1 MPTLPTLPLTLYRT
15 SQSDDSAAMSIIH
28 NKNMALLEA
37 YMREVVDYVADLPSG
52 SGSGSGGSTTEE
64 FNALLAASKRSVTL
78 LVSMNVADT
87 IDFDEYSLT
96 KIGPVSGKPNSM
108 EFRITDTNV
117 TRNTNFR
124 NSVLIVRT
132 FDGETIYPT
141 VVSTASWVSIQF
153 DVAADIEPSTITPA
167 SDPNNK
173 RITLL

>member
-28 NKNMALLEA
+28 NKNMALIEA
-37 YMREVVDYVADLPSG
+37 YMQEVVDYIETLPSG
-52 SGSGSGGSTTEE
+52 SGSGGITTDE
-64 FNALLAASKRSVTL
+64 FHALLAASKRSVTL

-87 IDFDEYSLT
+87 IDFDEYRLT
-96 KIGPVSGKPNSM
+96 KIGPVSGKPKSM

>member
-28 NKNMALLEA
+28 NKNMALIEA
-37 YMREVVDYVADLPSG
+37 YMQEVVGYVADLQ
-52 SGSGSGGSTTEE
+52 SGSGGITTDE
-64 FNALLAASKRSVTL
+64 FHTLLAASKRSVTL
-78 LVSMNVADT
+78 LVSMTIADT
-87 IDFDEYSLT
+87 IDFDGYRLT

-132 FDGETIYPT
+132 FGGETIYPT